1 MRRRKDPIPPGAEI
15 YWGDRGKYWAFVLVL
30 IIFYLTFFAMAM
42 QIRNK
47 PFGAEDCLVA
57 GILVVGLLIIF
68 LVMWYLTGGYT
79 LIDGDQ
85 VETRGGFGKVATFR
99 LSEITGYRFG
109 PTRRNPIIRQNQ
121 TLWLYRGE
129 ERIEA
134 DFQQRPGRDRLR
146 ELLRARGLLPQ
157 LLTEE
162 ERSGVI
168 ALRRNLRVEGNELV
182 LQGERIPLSQTEI
195 RIDFVSPNL
204 CRKGGKKISGLRCD
218 DLACRD
224 LLALALERNGV
235 TVGDAL
241 PRL

>member
-15 YWGDRGKYWAFVLVL
+15 YWGDRAEFAAVVLVML
-30 IIFYLTFFAMAM
+30 PMLT
-42 QIRNK
+42 
-47 PFGAEDCLVA
+47 
-57 GILVVGLLIIF
+57 LVVFVTLSRPPVRTSDYWGLGLIFVMILF
-68 LVMWYLTGGYT
+68 LFLLFWYLLQGYT
-79 LIDGDQ
+79 LIDGDR

-168 ALRRNLRVEGNELV
+168 ALRRNLCVEGNELV

-241 PRL
+241 PKL

>member
-15 YWGDRGKYWAFVLVL
+15 YWGDRGKYWVFVLVL
-30 IIFYLTFFAMAM
+30 SILYLAFFAMAM
-42 QIRNK
+42 QIRSK

-57 GILVVGLLIIF
+57 GILVVGLLTIF
-68 LVMWYLTGGYT
+68 LITWYLCEGYT
-79 LIDGDQ
+79 LIDGDR
-85 VETRGGFGKVATFR
+85 VETRGGFGKVITFR

-121 TLWLYRGE
+121 TMWLYRGE

-134 DFQQRPGRDRLR
+134 DIQQRPGRDRLR
-146 ELLRARGLLPQ
+146 ELLRARGLQPQ

-162 ERSGVI
+162 ERSGI
-168 ALRRNLRVEGNELV
+168 ITLRRNLRVEGNELV

-195 RIDFVSPNL
+195 RTEFITPAL
-204 CRKGGKKISGLRCD
+204 CRRGGKKLFPLNVDSI
-218 DLACRD
+218 ACRD

>member
-30 IIFYLTFFAMAM
+30 IIFYLAFFAMAI

-57 GILVVGLLIIF
+57 GILVAGLLIIF
-68 LVMWYLTGGYT
+68 LVMWHLTGGYT

-134 DFQQRPGRDRLR
+134 DFQQRPGRDRPGR
-146 ELLRARGLLPQ
+146 FRA
-157 LLTEE
+157 
-162 ERSGVI
+162 
-168 ALRRNLRVEGNELV
+168 V
-182 LQGERIPLSQTEI
+182 LQ
-195 RIDFVSPNL
+195 
-204 CRKGGKKISGLRCD
+204 
-218 DLACRD
+218 RD
-224 LLALALERNGV
+224 LVVDNYNLDSSSFEGETSKTSHMSNNTSKETAQSAVSIRLICVRLIFMISASLSW
-235 TVGDAL
+235 DS
-241 PRL
+241 PRDLR

>member
-30 IIFYLTFFAMAM
+30 IIFYLAFFAMAM

-68 LVMWYLTGGYT
+68 LVMWHLTGGYT

-85 VETRGGFGKVATFR
+85 VETRGGFGRVTTFR
-99 LSEITGYRFG
+99 LSELTGYRFG
-109 PTRRNPIIRQNQ
+109 PLRHKPYIRQSKM
-121 TLWLYRGE
+121 LYLYRGQ
-129 ERIEA
+129 ERLSMDSIQSSA
-134 DFQQRPGRDRLR
+134 WDRLY
-146 ELLRARGLLPQ
+146 ELLRERDLQPQ
-157 LLTEE
+157 LLTPEE
-162 ERSGVI
+162 QAGTFR
-168 ALRRNLRVEGNELV
+168 LRKTIRVERDALV
-182 LQGERIPLSQTEI
+182 YKGERIPLSQTEI
-195 RIDFVSPNL
+195 RTEFITPVL
-204 CRKGGKKISGLRCD
+204 CRRGGKKLFPLNVDSI
-218 DLACRD
+218 ACRD

-241 PRL
+241 PKL